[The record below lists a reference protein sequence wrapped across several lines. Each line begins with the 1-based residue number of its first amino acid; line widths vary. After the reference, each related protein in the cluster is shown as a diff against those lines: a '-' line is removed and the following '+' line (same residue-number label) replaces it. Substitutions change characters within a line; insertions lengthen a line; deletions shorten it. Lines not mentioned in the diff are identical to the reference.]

1 MNTIMSGENF
11 YDFLIMVLIKVVE
24 EEARMRGILLKF
36 SISKTSRES

>member
-1 MNTIMSGENF
+1 MPGGNL

-24 EEARMRGILLKF
+24 EAARMRGILLKL